1 MLAVAE
7 RLRGGWSIAAF
18 ECWRLKPETIWGTPG
33 GADVEAG
40 AAESL
45 WKVSKKEA
53 KQAIGS
59 AGVSLCFSFSSQKG
73 QGKCFHSKASFGRS
87 GARDTNAG
95 SKSWGPGSPLLGTEC
110 KARPSTERRPG
121 DASRA
126 RGKAEDAKQFSAWK
140 RNCVETVVGL

>member
-95 SKSWGPGSPLLGTEC
+95 SRRDGVLGARLSPPGHRVQSKTVHREKGGRRVPGVRKS
-110 KARPSTERRPG
+110 
-121 DASRA
+121 
-126 RGKAEDAKQFSAWK
+126 
-140 RNCVETVVGL
+140 